1 MGLCASKSD
10 QVRDS
15 DASKRAKPQIRKT
28 HDSRNKSNQAKGTQ
42 LRNGTGHRVHG
53 EVDENKDILS
63 AQEAARLAAEKRL
76 QESNSKATQGALG
89 KRLAEERSKSY
100 KTQMMKEAER
110 RQLEKATKGIV
121 YD

>member
-10 QVRDS
+10 QARDS
-15 DASKRAKPQIRKT
+15 EASKPVKPRITKT
-28 HDSRNKSNQAKGTQ
+28 PDSRNKLKQSKGTQ
-42 LRNGTGHRVHG
+42 LRNGTGHRVQ

-76 QESNSKATQGALG
+76 QESNVKATQGALG
-89 KRLAEERSKSY
+89 KKLAEERSKSH

-110 RQLEKATKGIV
+110 RQLEKARKDV
-121 YD
+121 VHD